1 VPAFYTGGAA
11 VLMFMCFDYCGTP
24 GEITL
29 WSLIAIAIAL
39 SPLAVVRIYQ
49 GELPASTGGRQA
61 ITAVLIVALAALTW
75 CTEVG
80 LWPL

>member
-1 VPAFYTGGAA
+1 
-11 VLMFMCFDYCGTP
+11 MFMCFDYCGTP

-49 GELPASTGGRQA
+49 GEFPASAGGRQA
-61 ITAVLIVALAALTW
+61 ITAILIVALAVLTW